1 MAKTSTD
8 NRVNWKAAGAVT
20 AATLVGLGV
29 AYVLREKATPAPDY
43 RILVSDGDLQIRSYP
58 PIKVAETVVAGP
70 RKEAL
75 SEGFQILAD
84 YIFAKS
90 RPGEKLPMT
99 VPVMQDAGNPMASD
113 PPRFDDEVEGG
124 WRVRF
129 VMPEGHDIPEP
140 PAGVTI
146 IDLPA
151 RRVGAATFHGTA
163 HDDRLQAAEDRLRG
177 WLKRHGEDA
186 IKCEPEYAFY
196 NSPMIPPPL
205 RRNEV
210 LLALN

>member
-1 MAKTSTD
+1 M
-8 NRVNWKAAGAVT
+8 RVNWKAAGAVT

-29 AYVLREKATPAPDY
+29 AYVLREKATPGPDY
-43 RILVSDGDLQIRSYP
+43 RVLVSDGDLQIRSYP
-58 PIKVAETVVAGP
+58 AITVAETVVAGP

-75 SEGFQILAD
+75 NDGFQILAD

-90 RPGEKLPMT
+90 RSGEKLPMT
-99 VPVMQDAGNPMASD
+99 VPVLQDGGNPMESD
-113 PPRFDDEVEGG
+113 PPMFDDEVEGG

-129 VMPEGHDIPEP
+129 VMPEGHDLPEP
-140 PAGVTI
+140 PAGITLVP
-146 IDLPA
+146 LSA

-163 HDDRLQAAEDRLRG
+163 HDDRLKAAEDRLRG
-177 WLKRHGEDA
+177 WLARHGEECSKA
-186 IKCEPEYAFY
+186 QPEFAFY

-210 LLALN
+210 LLTLA

>member
-1 MAKTSTD
+1 MK
-8 NRVNWKAAGAVT
+8 VNWKATGGIAAGA
-20 AATLVGLGV
+20 LVGLGI
-29 AYVLREKATPAPDY
+29 AYVLREKATPGPDY
-43 RILVSDGDLQIRSYP
+43 RVLVSDGDLQIRSYP
-58 PIKVAETVVAGP
+58 AIKVAETVVPGP

-75 SEGFQILAD
+75 SEGFRILAD

-99 VPVMQDAGNPMASD
+99 APVMQDGGNPMASD

-129 VMPEGHDIPEP
+129 VMPEGHDLPAP
-140 PAGVTI
+140 PAGVAL
-146 IDLPA
+146 IDVPA
-151 RRVGAATFHGTA
+151 RRVGAATFYGTA
-163 HDDRLQAAEDRLRG
+163 HDDRLKAAEDRLRG
-177 WLKRHGEDA
+177 WLSRHGEDEVRS
-186 IKCEPEYAFY
+186 EPEFAFY

-210 LLALN
+210 LLALG